1 MCRAIAAA
9 AAMLLTE
16 PVSAQLFINELFFD
30 PPGSIADASHEYV
43 ELRGPARMSLANHY
57 LIFIENE
64 DNPQHLGAAGTV
76 EMVFDLGVSS
86 LGTNGFFTIR
96 QKVDPFSV
104 YGSYAVDPHSTNL
117 QNTGAGGGFGSGASS
132 TVGATNLNN
141 AGAPDGRMEN
151 SGFTAMLIRNDADPA
166 TNKPAIGLDLDAG
179 NNGLDVPTGRDG
191 WAILDAIGVFSE
203 FGEAWDPDF
212 NVPLGRTYAA
222 INFGPENTTNT
233 PGFIPNIEPGA
244 SYVGL
249 DYEIE
254 ILARWGNS
262 AGQTEADWHVSNVTD
277 NSLSGFTIGGSDF
290 RQSVSDPHPTGPIE
304 SNRSVPY
311 GTPLTTTV
319 GSPNYPLNVAP
330 PIPGDFDGDGDV
342 DGDDLTDEWKARFG
356 DDLDGEDFLV
366 WQRNVG
372 TGLPAAGSAAPAAG
386 AVPEPSTALL
396 ISAASTAFLLRS
408 RRRIRGAR

>member
-1 MCRAIAAA
+1 MSKRTTRDLCRAMIAA
-9 AAMLLTE
+9 AAMLFAQAAQ
-16 PVSAQLFINELFFD
+16 AQLFINELFFD

-43 ELRGPARMSLANHY
+43 ELRGPAGMSLANHY

-64 DNPQHLGAAGTV
+64 DTPQHLGAAGTV
-76 EMVFDLGVSS
+76 EMVFDLGASS
-86 LGTNGFFTIR
+86 LGANGFFTIR

-104 YGSYAVDPHSTNL
+104 YGAYTVDPNATNI
-117 QNTGAGGGFGSGASS
+117 QNTGTGGGFGSGAAS

-141 AGAPDGRMEN
+141 VGAPDGRMEN
-151 SGFTAMLIRNDADPA
+151 SGFTAMLIRNDSDPV
-166 TNKPAIGLDLDAG
+166 TNRPAIGFDLDVG
-179 NNGLDVPTGRDG
+179 NNGLDLPTGREG

-244 SYVGL
+244 AYVGL

-262 AGQTEADWHVSNVTD
+262 TGQSEADWHASNVTD

-290 RQSVSDPHPTGPIE
+290 RQSVSDPHPTGPLE
-304 SNRSVPY
+304 SNRDVPY
-311 GTPLTTTV
+311 GT
-319 GSPNYPLNVAP
+319 
-330 PIPGDFDGDGDV
+330 
-342 DGDDLTDEWKARFG
+342 
-356 DDLDGEDFLV
+356 
-366 WQRNVG
+366 
-372 TGLPAAGSAAPAAG
+372 
-386 AVPEPSTALL
+386 
-396 ISAASTAFLLRS
+396 
-408 RRRIRGAR
+408 RRTR